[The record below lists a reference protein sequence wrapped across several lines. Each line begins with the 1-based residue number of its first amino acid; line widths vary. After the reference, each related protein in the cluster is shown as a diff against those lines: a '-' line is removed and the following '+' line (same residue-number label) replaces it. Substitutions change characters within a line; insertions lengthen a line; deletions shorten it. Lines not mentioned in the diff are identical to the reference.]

1 MKNLNFIIALTT
13 SLLFYI
19 VLFTY
24 TYFDLNNQF
33 KEIFRSPESLKIH
46 QKYSKTIHHIRQ
58 EIHLD
63 KYFKKTNYEDLIFTH
78 LNDKDK
84 KIKVLLQ
91 GDSWF
96 EQINGKGGKENYFSF
111 KLFQDFGKKYDIS
124 FINGG
129 TSSYSPSLMNVQIDV
144 LEKDF
149 NIKPDIIIAFIDQI
163 NIGDEICRYK
173 KNKVYKN
180 GKLIKVS
187 PESEFKGVGWYNY
200 SEVYALSNIHYKHKN
215 KAIKTFKLINFKFY
229 SRLNYI
235 KKKINIKLQNIL
247 NKKIVKNKKCYWAE
261 IEKHLTSTNKD
272 DTEYFKEVLREYIEK
287 TKEKTHIN
295 KLILVTFPY
304 KDHFY
309 PEEKKTYNLNM
320 SDLVSE
326 VSEEYYAVE
335 HLNFSKILINNND
348 FDFENAWTND
358 HIHLNAY
365 NHGNIFTQN
374 ILNELKA
381 QID

>member
-1 MKNLNFIIALTT
+1 M
-13 SLLFYI
+13 
-19 VLFTY
+19 
-24 TYFDLNNQF
+24 
-33 KEIFRSPESLKIH
+33 
-46 QKYSKTIHHIRQ
+46 
-58 EIHLD
+58 
-63 KYFKKTNYEDLIFTH
+63 
-78 LNDKDK
+78 
-84 KIKVLLQ
+84 
-91 GDSWF
+91 
-96 EQINGKGGKENYFSF
+96 
-111 KLFQDFGKKYDIS
+111 
-124 FINGG
+124 
-129 TSSYSPSLMNVQIDV
+129 
-144 LEKDF
+144 
-149 NIKPDIIIAFIDQI
+149 
-163 NIGDEICRYK
+163 
-173 KNKVYKN
+173 
-180 GKLIKVS
+180 
-187 PESEFKGVGWYNY
+187 
-200 SEVYALSNIHYKHKN
+200 
-215 KAIKTFKLINFKFY
+215 
-229 SRLNYI
+229 
-235 KKKINIKLQNIL
+235 
-247 NKKIVKNKKCYWAE
+247 
-261 IEKHLTSTNKD
+261 TSTNKD